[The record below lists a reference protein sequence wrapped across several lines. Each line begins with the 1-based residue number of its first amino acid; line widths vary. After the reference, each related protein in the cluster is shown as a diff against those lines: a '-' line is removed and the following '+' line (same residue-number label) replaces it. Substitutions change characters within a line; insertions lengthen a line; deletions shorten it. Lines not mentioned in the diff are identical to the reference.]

1 MLSFG
6 VTHIYPRIFEYGLSN
21 FQTTFKD
28 KTSVKK
34 RISEAFP
41 FWNTIFGENSA
52 FLNIKSTYY
61 TIEVKQME
69 QIAYLK
75 GAKKGTLSF
84 GYVST
89 EKVQTA
95 SKD

>member
-1 MLSFG
+1 MYQISTEANVYCG
-6 VTHIYPRIFEYGLSN
+6 KGN
-21 FQTTFKD
+21 
-28 KTSVKK
+28 
-34 RISEAFP
+34 SEAFP
-41 FWNTIFGENSA
+41 FWNTISGENSA

-69 QIAYLK
+69 QIAYIK
-75 GAKKGTLSF
+75 GAKKGTMSF